1 MISTEEVSVR
11 QQSIHRRFAA
21 ALFATMLLAVMVSGT
36 ALAGSGHVVRVITDD
51 SGQRLEVDGEDFLVF
66 GMNWGYMPIGENY
79 TYDFWGKPDD
89 FIKSALDTEMAML
102 QDMGVNA
109 IRQYVGI
116 PPRWVSYIHEN
127 YGIYTVINPLVARY
141 GMTIDGAW
149 IPSVDYSHPK
159 LRQLQHEEIRDMVER
174 YRDTPGLLMY
184 LLGNENNYGLHWSS
198 FEIEALPEEVR
209 GSARARHLY
218 SLMGEL
224 TELIQELDPDL
235 PVSMANGDLLY
246 IDIIAEEMPTLDIFG
261 TNVYRGIS
269 VLGMYQE
276 VADKMGIPLMFTEF
290 GSDAWNAK
298 DMREDQYM
306 QARYLIGQ
314 WQEIYE
320 QSSGKGR
327 VGNAIGG
334 LTFQWADG
342 WWKYLQSS
350 RLDIHDTNASW
361 PNGGYSEDYVEGE
374 NNMNEEWW
382 GICAKGPTSQ
392 SGFYTLYPRAAY
404 FALRKAYQLDP
415 YAPDTDLEKIRAHFA
430 TVRPGPAV
438 QEAQGARGALI
449 AEDQSRVRVSN
460 LRMEFETITTGGK
473 HTSTPEIMGVEDAT
487 PAFRGFDK
495 MQSFYVDVEAKPM
508 ENVIGRLSV
517 NMVGDV
523 PTNPI
528 DEIFYENRGPAIEAY
543 QASLSWDD
551 RYFMLDAFYRTGHLH
566 WGFEGDFFGLYR
578 DAYYGPNVDIYGGMA
593 PIGFEMA
600 FKKKLNGLKLAF
612 GPQLWWGANPALFLK
627 YQRDIGPFAT
637 TTVYHQDL
645 AAQSALSSSIAIP
658 IPETKK
664 LSFQVVTSRGPW
676 TAEAGV
682 LWAGSEKVGDGF
694 GIAEESG
701 GVTNVLGDE
710 ILDSDTFGFKGKL
723 LFQNGPWNAYVQGA
737 NMGLVAEGGPPNTIT
752 YTGWSLR
759 DTGSGNQN
767 NFLAGVAYTL
777 GNWQISPN
785 FLWQTPKVGPL
796 PPSPTGAWAPRN
808 VQSDPFAVRWNRE
821 TVGAELML
829 TYDMTPGS
837 WMWQW
842 DNDQREDALL
852 AASLGLV
859 YRDLKTTTD
868 ASLFIA
874 ADGVTVYAF
883 GAAPP
888 PAELWDVKL
897 RLISKMS
904 PRTRLILNAYAGKG
918 APSGWTAF
926 AEDPQLNRF
935 IERFGASARFDHD
948 ALSAN
953 ASVKVNDW
961 GPYDYHRD
969 FNLTYPLQ
977 VNADLS
983 YSLGSPAWFDGKS
996 TQIGVRGAWRSLDEF
1011 SPRYETPFGAG
1022 GEHGNEWE
1030 FRTYVRLS
1038 I

>member
-1 MISTEEVSVR
+1 MR
-11 QQSIHRRFAA
+11 QLTIILT
-21 ALFATMLLAVMVSGT
+21 ALFALLIV
-36 ALAGSGHVVRVITDD
+36 AGAQAGESNDVRVVKDD
-51 SGQRLEVDGEDFLVF
+51 TGMRLQVDGEDFLVI

-79 TYDFWGKPDD
+79 SYDFWGKPDD
-89 FIKSALDTEMAML
+89 FVKTVLDTEMAML

-116 PPRWVSYIHEN
+116 PPRWIEYIHET

-141 GMTIDGAW
+141 GYNIDGTW
-149 IPSVDYSHPK
+149 VPNVDYSDPK
-159 LRQLQHEEIRDMVER
+159 LRQLQHDEIRDMVESHK
-174 YRDTPGLLMY
+174 DTPGLLMY

-198 FEIEALPEEVR
+198 FEIEALPEEER

-224 TELIQELDPDL
+224 TELIQGMDDKH
-235 PVSMANGDLLY
+235 PVAMANGDLLY
-246 IDIIAEEMPTLDIFG
+246 IDIIAEECSTLDIFG

-276 VADKMGIPLMFTEF
+276 VKDKMGIPLMFSEF
-290 GSDAWNAK
+290 GADAWNAK
-298 DMREDQYM
+298 DMREDQYT

-320 QSSGKGR
+320 QSAGKGR

-342 WWKYLQSS
+342 WWKFRQTE

-361 PNGGYSEDYVEGE
+361 PNGGYWEDYVEGE

-382 GICAKGPTSQ
+382 GICAKGPTSE
-392 SGFYTLYPRAAY
+392 SGYFTLYPRAAY
-404 FALRKAYQLDP
+404 YALRKAYQLDP
-415 YAPDTDLEKIRAHFA
+415 YADDTDLERIRAHFG
-430 TVRPGPAV
+430 TVKPGPAV
-438 QEAQGARGALI
+438 QEAMGSRGALL
-449 AEDQSRVRVSN
+449 AEDQQRVRVSN
-460 LRMEFETITTGGK
+460 LRLEFETILTGGENVD
-473 HTSTPEIMGVEDAT
+473 TPEVMGVEGAL

-495 MQSFYVDVEAKPM
+495 MQSFYVDIEAKPM

-528 DEIFYENRGPAIEAY
+528 DEIFYENRGPAIEPY
-543 QASLSWDD
+543 QASLTWDD

-578 DAYYGPNVDIYGGMA
+578 DAYYGPNVDTYGGMA

-600 FKKKLNGLKLAF
+600 FKKQLNGLKLAF

-637 TTVYHQDL
+637 TTVYHQDI
-645 AAQSALSSSIAIP
+645 AAQSAVSSSIAIP

-664 LSFQVVTSRGPW
+664 LSFQVVSHRGPW
-676 TAEAGV
+676 TTEAGF
-682 LWAGSEKVGDGF
+682 LWAGSEKVGEQF
-694 GIAEESG
+694 GIAEEVG
-701 GVTNVLGDE
+701 GVTTVLGDE
-710 ILDSDTFGFKGKL
+710 IKDSDTFGFKGKL
-723 LFQNGPWNAYVQGA
+723 MFQHGPWNAYVQGA
-737 NMGLVAEGGPPNTIT
+737 SMGLVAEGGPPNVIT

-759 DTGSGNQN
+759 DSGSGNQN
-767 NFLAGVAYTL
+767 NFLAGLAYSH

-785 FLWQTPKVGPL
+785 FLWQRPKVGPL
-796 PPSPTGAWAPRN
+796 PPSSTGAWTPRN
-808 VQSDPFAVRWNRE
+808 VQSDPFAVRANRE
-821 TVGAELML
+821 VVAAELML
-829 TYDMTPGS
+829 TYDMTPAT

-852 AASLGLV
+852 ALSLGLV
-859 YRDLKTTTD
+859 YYDTKTSMD

-874 ADGVTVYAF
+874 EDGVTVYAF

-888 PAELWDVKL
+888 PSEYFDVKL
-897 RLISKMS
+897 RLVSKMG
-904 PRTRLILNAYAGKG
+904 PRTRLILGAYAGQG
-918 APSGWTAF
+918 EPSGWTAF
-926 AEDPQLNRF
+926 AEDPQLNR
-935 IERFGASARFDHD
+935 IIDRFGLGARFDHK
-948 ALSAN
+948 ALSTN

-983 YSLGSPAWFDGKS
+983 YNLGSPAWFDGKK

-1011 SPRYETPFGAG
+1011 SPRYLAPFGESG
-1022 GEHGNEWE
+1022 SVNGNEWE
-1030 FRTYVRLS
+1030 FRTYLRLA